1 MRFVMINLFIVFL
14 LFFGIGYLAF
24 GHEGTLTASEP
35 HVDPV
40 NETSSEASQELLK
53 TDRETTRLERL
64 GTVKNLFSESV
75 CRTFTFLIK

>member
-24 GHEGTLTASEP
+24 GHEGTLTAFEP
-35 HVDPV
+35 HADPV

-53 TDRETTRLERL
+53 TDREAARLEHQ
-64 GTVKNLFSESV
+64 GTAKHLFRESV